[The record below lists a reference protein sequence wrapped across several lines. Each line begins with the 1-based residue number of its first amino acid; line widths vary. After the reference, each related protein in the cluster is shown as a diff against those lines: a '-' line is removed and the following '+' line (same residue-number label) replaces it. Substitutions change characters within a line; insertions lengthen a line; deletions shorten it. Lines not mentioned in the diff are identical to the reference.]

1 MSPDKWERWEMQS
14 SSFDPGRMAEEV
26 DRFMATEEQ
35 PTKKAKT
42 WAHSIDNS
50 TVHKLNFKEKVNWD
64 KATHPDAFPKD
75 KPQDMLCIKPMQ
87 LENYQTKVKTEYWGL
102 LMNGPKGWKQNQEFL
117 NDMNALCRV
126 GKCV

>member
-50 TVHKLNFKEKVNWD
+50 TVHKLNFKEKVNWE
-64 KATHPDAFPKD
+64 KTTHPDAFPKD
-75 KPQDMLCIKPMQ
+75 KPQEPRH
-87 LENYQTKVKTEYWGL
+87 
-102 LMNGPKGWKQNQEFL
+102 
-117 NDMNALCRV
+117 ALHQAHAV
-126 GKCV
+126 GELPD

>member
-1 MSPDKWERWEMQS
+1 MQS

-42 WAHSIDNS
+42 WAHSVDNS
-50 TVHKLNFKEKVNWD
+50 TVHKLNFKEKVNWE

-75 KPQDMLCIKPMQ
+75 KPPDMLCIKPMQ

-102 LMNGPKGWKQNQEFL
+102 LMNGPLKGWKQNQEFL

>member
-1 MSPDKWERWEMQS
+1 MQS

-35 PTKKAKT
+35 PSKKAKT
-42 WAHSIDNS
+42 WASTVDNS
-50 TVHKLNFKEKVNWD
+50 TVHKLNFTQKVNWE
-64 KATHPDAFPKD
+64 KSTHPDAFPKD

-102 LMNGPKGWKQNQEFL
+102 LMNGPRGWKQNQEFL